1 MPNQGDVA
9 NVYAFVILHLGL
21 LHTSGNTRDRPPTPH
36 PNKPAIDRAL
46 VGDPGSALMSQRL
59 KANVAPNLSVTAER
73 RSGAGCTRE
82 PCLYNPEVASEA
94 KGRGTMPACAW

>member
-21 LHTSGNTRDRPPTPH
+21 LHTSGNTREDRRLPH

-46 VGDPGSALMSQRL
+46 VGDPGSALMSQKL
-59 KANVAPNLSVTAER
+59 KANVCTQPVRHGGAQI
-73 RSGAGCTRE
+73 RSRLHA
-82 PCLYNPEVASEA
+82 
-94 KGRGTMPACAW
+94 